1 MNQIVI
7 NNEVVSLV
15 ITTHPN
21 IHQWMDAGIS
31 RMSTDK
37 TKYHTVQHVET
48 MLQVLDAEY
57 KNPDNR
63 KFFQDELTVEDLA
76 KVLVAICWHD
86 VVYIPGDS
94 CNEQKSAAEWEQYAK
109 NIGNIPPDFICDVS
123 DMINSTKIGYDLN
136 QIKQR
141 PSWALLHDLDY
152 ISFASY
158 AVIVMNREPLR
169 NEFGF
174 SSDSEYVVGRL
185 KFLNMLMVSTASS
198 GLFLTPVFSKYNEL
212 AMENILREYK
222 HYKRHVYKATDPENY
237 VDKVSDY
244 TVQQHDD
251 ITLDFFMRLT
261 MILNDWEPEDR
272 LKAFDIIKREIS
284 ERISTEGELWHDY
297 PSIKRVVKLIQ
308 NAPLEERDKVL
319 MQQIATAIERIETYQ
334 SLMDTKDDEYIIT
347 GEEDDESD
355 C

>member
-1 MNQIVI
+1 MHLIISNST
-7 NNEVVSLV
+7 VVDLTAKEYPD
-15 ITTHPN
+15 IR
-21 IHQWMDAGIS
+21 QWMEGGVS

-86 VVYIPGDS
+86 VVYIPGDP
-94 CNEQKSAAEWEQYAK
+94 CNEQKSATEWEQYAK
-109 NIGNIPPDFICDVS
+109 NVGDISSNFICDVS

-136 QIKQR
+136 QIKQH

-158 AVIVMNREPLR
+158 AVMVMNREPLR

-174 SSDSEYVVGRL
+174 FSDSEYVVGRL

-212 AMENILREYK
+212 AMENILREYRYCK
-222 HYKRHVYKATDPENY
+222 HKVYHPADPRNREGSTSNYTD
-237 VDKVSDY
+237 
-244 TVQQHDD
+244 QQHED

-261 MILNDWEPEDR
+261 MILDDWEPEDR
-272 LKAFDIIKREIS
+272 LKAFNIIRQEIW
-284 ERISTEGELWHDY
+284 ERISAEGELWDDY
-297 PSIKRVVKLIQ
+297 PSVERVINIIQ
-308 NAPLEERDKVL
+308 DAPEEERDKVL
-319 MQQIATAIERIETYQ
+319 MKQIAAAIERIETYQ

-347 GEEDDESD
+347 GEDDESD